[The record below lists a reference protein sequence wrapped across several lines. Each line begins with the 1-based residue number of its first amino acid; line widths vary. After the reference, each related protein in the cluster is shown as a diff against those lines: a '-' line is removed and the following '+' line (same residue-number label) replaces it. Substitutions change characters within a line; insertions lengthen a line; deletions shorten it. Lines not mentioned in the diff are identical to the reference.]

1 MPSLL
6 RDPRIYRILGANA
19 LASLAVGVTMIAVP
33 WILVQQPGGE
43 ALFGY
48 ATALLTLVLVFFL
61 PYYGWLVDRFPRK
74 RMLLAAQLFALGSTA
89 VLAAAAWVHGKF
101 EPWHLVGLYSA
112 GTVYWTIHYPA
123 LFALNQEIFPREQYA
138 ELASYAEIQGQ
149 TASVVSGALAALL
162 LDRAPLGWITGGS
175 LVAFVGS
182 LALFASV
189 PYAPLVA
196 RAPSGLSAWAQVA
209 EGVRFFTRR
218 PRFGLFLAAAFVPF
232 IGIMIGNYL
241 FPIYAHRTL
250 GASAW
255 VFAAGEITFAVGA
268 IGAGFTIP
276 LLMRA
281 RGSFRT
287 VALAVGVC
295 AASAALLAAWPAV
308 ALYLVLNATLGWGN
322 AGARVARSTIL
333 LRHVPNALIG
343 RVNVLFNLFERIVRT
358 LALGAITGL
367 VTARGPQLGFGLVAG
382 LTGVALLAV
391 LLTRDA
397 VPAEEL
403 APGGEAVPAK

>member
-1 MPSLL
+1 MPTLL
-6 RDPRIYRILGANA
+6 RDPRIHRILGANA
-19 LASLAVGVTMIAVP
+19 LASVAAGVTMIAVP
-33 WILVQQPGGE
+33 WILVRQPGGE

-48 ATALLTLVLVFFL
+48 ATALLTLALVFFL

-74 RMLLAAQLFALGSTA
+74 RMLLAAQIFALGSTA
-89 VLAAAAWVHGKF
+89 GIALAAWMAGGF
-101 EPWHLVGLYSA
+101 GPWHLVGLYSA
-112 GTVYWTIHYPA
+112 GTMYWTIHYPA

-138 ELASYAEIQGQ
+138 QLASYAEIQGQ
-149 TASVVSGALAALL
+149 TASVISGGIAALL
-162 LDRAPLGWITGGS
+162 LDRAPLGWITAGS

-189 PYAPLVA
+189 PYAPVVA
-196 RAPSGLSAWAQVA
+196 RQPSGLSALAQVA
-209 EGVRFFTRR
+209 EGARFFTRQ
-218 PRFGLFLAAAFVPF
+218 PRFGLFLAASFVPF

-250 GASAW
+250 GSTAW
-255 VFAAGEITFAVGA
+255 VFAAGEITFALGA

-276 LLMRA
+276 LLLRA
-281 RGSFRT
+281 QGSFRT

-295 AASAALLAAWPAV
+295 AASAALLAAWPDV
-308 ALYLVLNATLGWGN
+308 TLYLILGATLGWGN

-367 VTARGPQLGFGLVAG
+367 VTTRGPQLGFALIAG
-382 LTGVALLAV
+382 LTGLALVAV

-403 APGGEAVPAK
+403 APDDEAVPAK